1 MEKRT
6 VRAVYEDG
14 EVTFAEPVNLDG
26 CWHVEVTFI
35 EKEDPAVPYEVNSHR
50 PEWGPVADR
59 LEELHRDMESKR
71 PPLPY

>member
-14 EVTFAEPVNLDG
+14 EVTFAEPVNFDG
-26 CWHVEVTFI
+26 CWHIEVSFI
-35 EKEDPAVPYEVNSHR
+35 EQEDPAVPYEVSSHR
-50 PEWGPVADR
+50 PELRPVADR

-71 PPLPY
+71 PPPPY